1 MLKSILALSLIA
13 ASVPSFAAS
22 LVCGDTTVSVV
33 EPASE
38 RDPYFRVML
47 KNKVIDKTYSY
58 EIQKDYLHLRC
69 DETSAGVT
77 VLFFN
82 HFCGGSGCADYGN
95 FGIIEV
101 KTGAI
106 LLEPDQ
112 SHDGNLQRAKEI
124 MGKDIRHFS
133 CSKESGE
140 VCIHSKVEL
149 G

>member
-1 MLKSILALSLIA
+1 LLKSILALLLIA
-13 ASVPSFAAS
+13 MSVPSVAAS
-22 LVCGDTTVSVV
+22 LLCGDTNVSVV

-38 RDPYFRVML
+38 GDPHSRIVL
-47 KNKVIDKTYSY
+47 KNKAINKTYSY
-58 EIQKDYLHLRC
+58 EIQKNFLHLRC
-69 DETSAGVT
+69 DETRAGVK

-95 FGIIEV
+95 FGIIEIQA
-101 KTGAI
+101 GSI

-124 MGKDIRHFS
+124 MGKDIKKFS

-140 VCIHSKVEL
+140 ICISSKVEL

>member
-1 MLKSILALSLIA
+1 MLKSLLALSLIA
-13 ASVPSFAAS
+13 VSFPSVAAS
-22 LVCGDTTVSVV
+22 LLCGEATVSVV
-33 EPASE
+33 EPASVG
-38 RDPYFRVML
+38 DPYFRVIL

-69 DETSAGVT
+69 DETSTGVK
-77 VLFFN
+77 VLLFN

-95 FGIIEV
+95 FGIIDV

-106 LLEPDQ
+106 LLESDQ
-112 SHDGNLQRAKEI
+112 SHAGNLQRAMEI
-124 MGKDIRHFS
+124 MGKDIRKFS

>member
-22 LVCGDTTVSVV
+22 LLCGDTSVSVV
-33 EPASE
+33 EPASVG
-38 RDPYFRVML
+38 DPYFRVIL
-47 KNKVIDKTYSY
+47 ANKVINKTYSY
-58 EIQKDYLHLRC
+58 EIQKDNLHLRC
-69 DETSAGVT
+69 DETRTGVK

-106 LLEPDQ
+106 QLEPDQ
-112 SHDGNLQRAKEI
+112 PHEGNLQRAKEI
-124 MGKDIRHFS
+124 MGKGIKKFS
-133 CSKESGE
+133 CSTESGE
-140 VCIHSKVEL
+140 ICIHSKVEL

>member
-13 ASVPSFAAS
+13 ASLPSFAAS
-22 LVCGDTTVSVV
+22 LLCGDTTVSVV
-33 EPASE
+33 EPASVG
-38 RDPYFRVML
+38 DPYFRVIL
-47 KNKVIDKTYSY
+47 KNKAINKIYSY
-58 EIQKDYLHLRC
+58 EIQKNFLHLRC
-69 DETSAGVT
+69 DETRAGVK

-95 FGIIEV
+95 FGIIET

-112 SHDGNLQRAKEI
+112 PHTGNLQRAKEI
-124 MGKDIRHFS
+124 MGKDIKKFT

-140 VCIHSKVEL
+140 ICIHSKVEL